1 MNFYVPKIFIGFCFF
16 ILNSFTSLNASQIEQ
31 QLRTSLLTD
40 YNKYTRPVER
50 FNDTLDVTI
59 GLAVQNIESFN
70 QIEETI
76 QLNIWL
82 RKYWLFQTSFS
93 RRCPR
98 SSIRSITL
106 QEVAAITGASVFENR

>member
-1 MNFYVPKIFIGFCFF
+1 MNFCLPKLFLG
-16 ILNSFTSLNASQIEQ
+16 LSLLLVNSFIPLNASQIEQ

-82 RKYWLFQTSFS
+82 RKY
-93 RRCPR
+93 
-98 SSIRSITL
+98 
-106 QEVAAITGASVFENR
+106 